1 MAEECSRGSI
11 ASVAT
16 VHGRAR
22 ALGQH
27 ASPGP
32 PQGDRHSYLE
42 EDCER
47 LSGNLLKIPKAD
59 VHVSCVNL
67 VESARR
73 VGLLCRGACDGDNL
87 LRRAAAFDDCISS
100 YALEDF
106 FDAEI
111 EGHDGTLLDHSWTAE
126 PPPEP
131 RAPGLCPEQPLK
143 VVLVGDTRCGK
154 TALANRF
161 VSDAFTTKRAGDEKS
176 QRTRL
181 TRFAKCAQDYT
192 PTGFDRYTTHH
203 EVAGQK
209 FYFSVWDT
217 SGSTAYDTVRPL
229 SYQDA
234 SVVLLCFNVGVP
246 ESLHN
251 VIHKWQPEVRQHCPG
266 AALLLIGCQ
275 SDARMAQRGRI
286 GGVGC
291 VSADEALTWAS
302 RLGAVAYVETSARAA
317 PRSVQDAWKAA
328 AQAAL
333 GPDPEAKNRDA
344 SPSRHKACILM

>member
-1 MAEECSRGSI
+1 MDALARWGS
-11 ASVAT
+11 T
-16 VHGRAR
+16 RRQGRHKFPDPCAR
-22 ALGQH
+22 ALIMQ
-27 ASPGP
+27 
-32 PQGDRHSYLE
+32 
-42 EDCER
+42 
-47 LSGNLLKIPKAD
+47 
-59 VHVSCVNL
+59 
-67 VESARR
+67 
-73 VGLLCRGACDGDNL
+73 
-87 LRRAAAFDDCISS
+87 
-100 YALEDF
+100 
-106 FDAEI
+106 
-111 EGHDGTLLDHSWTAE
+111 AE

-161 VSDAFTTKRAGDEKS
+161 VSDAFTT
-176 QRTRL
+176 
-181 TRFAKCAQDYT
+181 DYT